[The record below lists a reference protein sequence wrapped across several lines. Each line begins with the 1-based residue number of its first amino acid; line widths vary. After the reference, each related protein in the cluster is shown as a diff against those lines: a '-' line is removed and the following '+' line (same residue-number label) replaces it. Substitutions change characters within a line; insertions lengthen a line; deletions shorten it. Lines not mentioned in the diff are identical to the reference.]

1 MPRTDFVLR
10 LLALAALSAAPGLA
24 LALCQPLAAGDKLT
38 VVADVRLD
46 DTNTLLGKDGS
57 RVRSWLPP
65 VQVPDGP
72 RATPILWAE
81 RVDWSVYA
89 AEPGARI
96 GVTVLRFERGV
107 DGRQHLCGIAQYN
120 PHTVDEARAQPGPA
134 LPPPDNE
141 TRFRYDA
148 AGRLTGYDLRSRA
161 WDGRQNRPVRHCL
174 RYDANGWLAELT
186 DGACDGATRPQV
198 RYVHDAAGRLL
209 RTIRHAPETGEAN
222 EVIVHD
228 AKGGAAQR
236 YLRPVRDTEDGLGAQ
251 AALPYRAV
259 QGEHPILVLPSP
271 NWQPPAL
278 DSYHYDW
285 AIVQPRGDADVYDAK
300 RDPSS
305 VLASGNSGAN
315 GRFDLSADAR
325 QRIWKAAGS
334 APGGVQWLW
343 APGQVLTLLQAM
355 PGAAWAAC
363 ADTQDRSPAACPAP

>member
-24 LALCQPLAAGDKLT
+24 LALCLPLASGDKLT

-107 DGRQHLCGIAQYN
+107 DGRQHLCGIVQYN

-134 LPPPDNE
+134 LPPPDND

-148 AGRLTGYDLRSRA
+148 AGRLTGYDIRSRA
-161 WDGRQNRPVRHCL
+161 WDGRENRAVRNCL
-174 RYDANGWLAELT
+174 RYDANGWLAELA
-186 DGACDGATRPQV
+186 DG
-198 RYVHDAAGRLL
+198 
-209 RTIRHAPETGEAN
+209 
-222 EVIVHD
+222 
-228 AKGGAAQR
+228 
-236 YLRPVRDTEDGLGAQ
+236 
-251 AALPYRAV
+251 
-259 QGEHPILVLPSP
+259 
-271 NWQPPAL
+271 
-278 DSYHYDW
+278 
-285 AIVQPRGDADVYDAK
+285 
-300 RDPSS
+300 
-305 VLASGNSGAN
+305 
-315 GRFDLSADAR
+315 
-325 QRIWKAAGS
+325 
-334 APGGVQWLW
+334 
-343 APGQVLTLLQAM
+343 
-355 PGAAWAAC
+355 AWAAC
-363 ADTQDRSPAACPAP
+363 ADPDDRHPAACPAP